1 MGKRSNGEGTI
12 YKRKDGRWCAA
23 CYDEN
28 YKRHYVYGKTQAE
41 VKKKLKLKQNE
52 MPESLQYLSMQ
63 EWVLEFLENYKKNEL
78 KVTTYS
84 SYLYIYRNFIEDSE
98 LGKMPLDKIP
108 TGILQRYYNEKIG
121 EGYNSKT
128 VREIGTIIN
137 SAFNMAVKLKML
149 SENPNLYT
157 SIPKKVKYEAKVLCK
172 EEVDRIISEA
182 KEEELYPIIVVT
194 VYTGMR
200 KGEVMALKWEN
211 VDFEER
217 KIYIKNSLCR
227 VEDEQPDEKGRRHSR
242 YEILEPKTQKSIRT
256 IPMLDEVYDALML
269 QKSRQLKEKEQ
280 YKDIYMDCGFVFAD
294 QMGNYLPQRT
304 FMEKYHSFLQKY
316 HITDIRFHD
325 LRHTFATLLIEADV
339 SMKVVQELLG
349 HSTITTSMDIYT
361 HISDRKKELALDNL
375 RKKMKE
381 GD

>member
-98 LGKMPLDKIP
+98 LGKMPLDKIT

-242 YEILEPKTQKSIRT
+242 
-256 IPMLDEVYDALML
+256 
-269 QKSRQLKEKEQ
+269 
-280 YKDIYMDCGFVFAD
+280 
-294 QMGNYLPQRT
+294 
-304 FMEKYHSFLQKY
+304 
-316 HITDIRFHD
+316 
-325 LRHTFATLLIEADV
+325 
-339 SMKVVQELLG
+339 
-349 HSTITTSMDIYT
+349 
-361 HISDRKKELALDNL
+361 
-375 RKKMKE
+375 
-381 GD
+381 

>member
-12 YKRKDGRWCAA
+12 FKRKDGRWCAA
-23 CYDEN
+23 YYDEK
-28 YKRHYVYGKTQAE
+28 YKRHYVYGKTQSEA
-41 VKKKLKLKQNE
+41 KKKLKIKQDE
-52 MPESLQYLSMQ
+52 TSVKSSQFLSMQ
-63 EWVLEFLENYKKNEL
+63 EWVQEFLDKYKRNEL
-78 KVTTYS
+78 KVTTYG
-84 SYLYIYRNFIEDSE
+84 SYMYIYRNFIKDSD
-98 LGKMPLDKIP
+98 LGKMPLEQIS
-108 TGILQRYYNEKIG
+108 TEILQKYYNEKIK
-121 EGYNSKT
+121 EGYSSKT

-137 SAFNMAVKLKML
+137 SALSMAIKMKMI

-157 SIPKKVKYEAKVLCK
+157 SIPKKIKYEAKVLCR
-172 EEVDRIISEA
+172 EEVDRIVDEA
-182 KEEELYPIIVVT
+182 REEELYPIIVVT

-242 YEILEPKTQKSIRT
+242 YEILEPKTKKSIRT
-256 IPMLDEVYDALML
+256 IPMLDEVYDALMI
-269 QKSRQLKEKEQ
+269 QKHRQMKDKEQ
-280 YKDIYMDCGFVFAD
+280 YKEIYTDYGFVFAD
-294 QMGNYLPQRT
+294 QMGNYLPQRP
-304 FMEKYHSFLQKY
+304 FMKKYHKFLCKY

-361 HISDRKKELALDNL
+361 HVSDKKKELALDSL
-375 RKKMKE
+375 RKNKE